1 MRSLI
6 IGVETF
12 TLTKV
17 TSGALSLVLPEPADH
32 SATIVTQ
39 VATRVTTSMS
49 SKRELSTSGAD
60 VDAVSALSS
69 RKAFLQVFPG
79 VMVAMFL
86 AAADQ
91 TILASALPTIASSL
105 GGLADLSWV
114 VVAYLLTATIG
125 APLYGHL
132 GDRFG
137 RRRMLLVAL
146 AIFTAASLVCA
157 IAPTLLTLILARAL
171 QGLGGGGLMTLA
183 QSLIGE
189 HVSPRERGRFSGYF
203 ATVFA
208 LASTTGP
215 VLGAYLTEHVSW
227 RAVFFINL
235 PLGLAAAVLA
245 LRIPLTPMPVRA
257 RFRPDVA
264 GALLFCLATPTLLFV
279 LTSGGQRLA
288 WTSPTLLML
297 ALAAAIGF
305 VLLGWWERRAA
316 DPVIPIRFLR
326 VPSIARSDAVVVCF
340 AAALFSTILY
350 LPLYLQLGRG
360 LRIGQSGLLLL
371 PITLSMVLTSAV
383 VGQLITRT
391 GRVNIFPQLG
401 LSIAMLAFLLL
412 ATSVA
417 TVPTPVVL
425 GLTAL
430 VGVGLGMV
438 MPPTQVTV
446 QFAAGRQA
454 LGAATASISLS
465 RSIGGA
471 LGVAVTGSVLFA
483 LIGDSSGTLTGL
495 LRQAIE
501 GGPAAIGL
509 LSADERAALAGHLD
523 VAYRDVFFLL
533 AAISGCGALIARTIP
548 HLEWTRP
555 AATSS

>member
-1 MRSLI
+1 
-6 IGVETF
+6 
-12 TLTKV
+12 
-17 TSGALSLVLPEPADH
+17 
-32 SATIVTQ
+32 
-39 VATRVTTSMS
+39 MS
-49 SKRELSTSGAD
+49 SERESHLPVD
-60 VDAVSALSS
+60 VDPTSALTS
-69 RKAFLQVFPG
+69 RQAFRRVFPG

-91 TILASALPTIASSL
+91 TILASALPTIASSF

-146 AIFTAASLVCA
+146 AIFTVASLACA
-157 IAPTLLTLILARAL
+157 FAPTLLTLILARAL

-208 LASTTGP
+208 LASTSGP

-227 RAVFFINL
+227 RAVFVVNL
-235 PLGLAAAVLA
+235 PLGLIAAVLA
-245 LRIPLTPMPVRA
+245 LRIPLSPMPPRA
-257 RFRPDVA
+257 RFRPDIV
-264 GALLFCLATPTLLFV
+264 GALLFCVATPTLLYV

-288 WTSPTLLML
+288 WTSPQLLGL
-297 ALAAAIGF
+297 AVVAALTFAM
-305 VLLGWWERRAA
+305 LGWWERRAA
-316 DPVIPIRFLR
+316 DPVIPIRLLR

-371 PITLSMVLTSAV
+371 PITLSMVVTSAI
-383 VGQLITRT
+383 VGLLITRT
-391 GRVNIFPQLG
+391 GRVNIFPQIG
-401 LSIAMLAFLLL
+401 LSIATVAFLLL
-412 ATSVA
+412 AASVSRA
-417 TVPTPVVL
+417 TTPVVL
-425 GLTAL
+425 ALTML
-430 VGVGLGMV
+430 VGVGLGTV

-446 QFAAGRQA
+446 QFAAGRDA

-471 LGVAVTGSVLFA
+471 LGVAITGTVLFA
-483 LIGDSSGTLTGL
+483 LIGDVSGPLTGL

-501 GGPAAIGL
+501 SGPEAIGL
-509 LSADERAALAGHLD
+509 LTANERLALAAHLD
-523 VAYRDVFFLL
+523 AAYRAVFLFL
-533 AAISGCGALIARTIP
+533 ASVTACGVLIARTIP
-548 HLEWTRP
+548 RLEWTKP
-555 AATSS
+555 SATNA

>member
-1 MRSLI
+1 MRSDREPPI
-6 IGVETF
+6 PVADID
-12 TLTKV
+12 
-17 TSGALSLVLPEPADH
+17 GAP
-32 SATIVTQ
+32 
-39 VATRVTTSMS
+39 
-49 SKRELSTSGAD
+49 
-60 VDAVSALSS
+60 ALSS
-69 RKAFLQVFPG
+69 RQAFLRVFPG

-146 AIFTAASLVCA
+146 GIFTAASLACA
-157 IAPTLLTLILARAL
+157 LAPTLLTLIGARAL

-208 LASTTGP
+208 LASTSGP
-215 VLGAYLTEHVSW
+215 VLGAYLTEHFSW
-227 RAVFFINL
+227 RAVFLINL
-235 PLGLAAAVLA
+235 PLGLIAAALA
-245 LRIPLTPMPVRA
+245 LRIPLTPMPARA
-257 RFRPDVA
+257 RFRPDFI
-264 GALLFCLATPTLLFV
+264 GALLFCTATPALLFV
-279 LTSGGQRLA
+279 LSAGGRRLA
-288 WTSPTLLML
+288 WTSPTLL
-297 ALAAAIGF
+297 ALTAAAVLGF

-326 VPSIARSDAVVVCF
+326 MPAIARSDAVVVCF

-371 PITLSMVLTSAV
+371 PITLSMVVTSAM

-391 GRVNIFPQLG
+391 GRVNIFPQIG
-401 LSIAMLAFLLL
+401 LSIATVAFLAL
-412 ATSVA
+412 AASVTMA
-417 TVPTPVVL
+417 ATPVIL
-425 GLTAL
+425 GLTML
-430 VGVGLGMV
+430 VGVGLGTV
-438 MPPTQVTV
+438 MPPTQVAV
-446 QFAAGRQA
+446 QFAAGRDS

-471 LGVAVTGSVLFA
+471 IGVAGTGTVLFA
-483 LIGDSSGTLTGL
+483 LLGAPAGGL
-495 LRQAIE
+495 ADVLRQAIE
-501 GGPAAIGL
+501 GGPMAVG
-509 LSADERAALAGHLD
+509 
-523 VAYRDVFFLL
+523 LL
-533 AAISGCGALIARTIP
+533 AATERTALSAHLDAAYRVVFLVLAMVTLCGAAIARTVP
-548 HLEWTRP
+548 RLEWAKP
-555 AATSS
+555 AQSQR